1 MMFEL
6 LLKVMERTCE
16 IPTLNAP
23 SPVAK
28 RSFGGLEIFG
38 GSKPMIL
45 SLSIERPSQRPI
57 WYAGLQG

>member
-6 LLKVMERTCE
+6 LLDVMDRFLTCE

-28 RSFGGLEIFG
+28 QSFGGSG
-38 GSKPMIL
+38 KV
-45 SLSIERPSQRPI
+45 
-57 WYAGLQG
+57 